1 MLVDGHTVTQLYNM
15 RSEKEERLA
24 GGFPPEEEGMS
35 LASALQG
42 GDGRP
47 DPTPARA
54 TVGGGG
60 GGGLGGLGGGRG
72 AGAREL
78 EQKLAEAD
86 LDRTLC
92 KNRIAQLEEELEAL
106 REEKSEALTEA
117 KLNNEFL
124 SRGFA
129 DLSVLLES
137 GFKQLERFYYE
148 TGGRGGG
155 DGEGEGAALMSA
167 PAGGGGSPSAE
178 QKKGGM
184 KNAVEDTIANLRAEN
199 DVANERKTALQAALS
214 ALDDDEEGEGEGG
227 EGGEGG
233 GDVEEGGGGAL
244 TKVSKWGAVGKA
256 VTTATAVRRMSVGAN
271 ATVTDDDGVMM
282 TQAELVTKKLQ
293 EAKET
298 KEELARTIRMRDELS
313 RQVLQLEREAV
324 VGADQIE
331 KMNDDLAGVQ
341 AERDLL
347 ERKVNELRRELH
359 SKNKEIE
366 HIEAELKQSKSQQI
380 RAMAKLS
387 VQKSKAEKQLTQMK
401 AQLGKLGEDKGALF
415 KEVGSLEAQLAQ
427 AHADRE
433 EARNWASTYRDMLLK
448 VA

>member
-1 MLVDGHTVTQLYNM
+1 MVSCSC
-15 RSEKEERLA
+15 RSETSRGSPAENLGHESFWVFESFKHLA
-24 GGFPPEEEGMS
+24 GRGSPAEFVSPMLDAAQSQAQWLHIVNSHLDRLPPDDLAANPRLSEEAALN
-35 LASALQG
+35 LAQEEVS
-42 GDGRP
+42 P
-47 DPTPARA
+47 DQ
-54 TVGGGG
+54 V
-60 GGGLGGLGGGRG
+60 LL
-72 AGAREL
+72 
-78 EQKLAEAD
+78 LADD
-86 LDRTLC
+86 LD
-92 KNRIAQLEEELEAL
+92 
-106 REEKSEALTEA
+106 
-117 KLNNEFL
+117 
-124 SRGFA
+124 
-129 DLSVLLES
+129 SVLES
-137 GFKQLERFYYE
+137 VMNIASSDDRAAIHKWVERNPALIMQAKIRKRSQGYH
-148 TGGRGGG
+148 RG
-155 DGEGEGAALMSA
+155 S
-167 PAGGGGSPSAE
+167 
-178 QKKGGM
+178 
-184 KNAVEDTIANLRAEN
+184 DT
-199 DVANERKTALQAALS
+199 
-214 ALDDDEEGEGEGG
+214 
-227 EGGEGG
+227 
-233 GDVEEGGGGAL
+233 
-244 TKVSKWGAVGKA
+244 
-256 VTTATAVRRMSVGAN
+256 
-271 ATVTDDDGVMM
+271 TVTDDDGVMM